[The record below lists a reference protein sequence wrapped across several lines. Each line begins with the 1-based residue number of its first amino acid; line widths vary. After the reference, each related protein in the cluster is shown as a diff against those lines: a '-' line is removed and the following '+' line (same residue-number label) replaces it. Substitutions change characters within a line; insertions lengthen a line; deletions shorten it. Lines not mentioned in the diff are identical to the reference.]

1 MTRDPRDGGRVSGER
16 FVALCYP
23 GSLAGR
29 ALGFNLRE
37 GFAWS
42 HNSVSPRQHSAA
54 GIRKYGNTA
63 TLKLQE
69 YL

>member
-1 MTRDPRDGGRVSGER
+1 MTEAACPGER

-42 HNSVSPRQHSAA
+42 HNSVSPRQHRAA
-54 GIRKYGNTA
+54 GIRKYGPIA
-63 TLKLQE
+63 ILKLQK
-69 YL
+69 